1 MAIGIGGRGQL
12 CKLTGNQ
19 LQVHY
24 DPFAISRIGRGSG
37 LPLTLALFFG
47 TPVKYV
53 SLVTGVN
60 LTGQIDD

>member
-1 MAIGIGGRGQL
+1 MGDV
-12 CKLTGNQ
+12 GNFVN
-19 LQVHY
+19 LQGTNY
-24 DPFAISRIGRGSG
+24 RFIMILFAISRIGRGSG